1 MSRKPLQA
9 QRVTL
14 TATATAMV
22 TQQQRQNQLQRPS
35 AGTRHKATD
44 TMSTTAWTHTQ
55 TPLDTHAHTNTLFW
69 KHTRTNLGTHT
80 DTCETATWRRNI
92 HLGVHRSARHV
103 RSIHFFP
110 HWVKIEKKTRFL
122 SFSGPNQNPNNKVL
136 DISRTKLPAVI
147 MSFAKPPAAVGTI
160 MTSGHDKQVPAR
172 LPPLITAKES
182 TGIIHL
188 LVELA

>member
-22 TQQQRQNQLQRPS
+22 TQQQRQNQQQRPS

-44 TMSTTAWTHTQ
+44 TMSTTAWTHT
-55 TPLDTHAHTNTLFW
+55 DTFG
-69 KHTRTNLGTHT
+69 HTRTQTHSSGNTHARTLEHTRTPVKPRLGAETFTSVCTVPPVMSEAFTFFHT
-80 DTCETATWRRNI
+80 
-92 HLGVHRSARHV
+92 GSK
-103 RSIHFFP
+103 S
-110 HWVKIEKKTRFL
+110 KKTRFL